1 MARHVPRSLAG
12 QAAALMLG
20 IVAVIVVLGGALAAL
35 DARRDGDDAAR
46 ERVVA
51 SRHCA
56 GRGALDRC
64 GARVRPAD
72 RDPAAGHRAGPARNT
87 EIAFITIMSPDGT
100 RYTHTDPSLI
110 GQKYLGTTEPALRGE
125 TFTEVFTGT
134 LGPSIRAVA
143 PVYASDG
150 RDRRAGLRGDH
161 AADAGRALA
170 ASGRRSPLSPCDHGG
185 RRRVGMW
192 LVRRRL
198 LRQTGG
204 LPPAS
209 CG

>member
-20 IVAVIVVLGGALAAL
+20 IVLVIVVLGGALAAV

-51 SRHCA
+51 IASSLA
-56 GRGALDRC
+56 AAPSTATALQS
-64 GARVRPAD
+64 GQPTAALQPVTERVRHD
-72 RDPAAGHRAGPARNT
+72 T
-87 EIAFITIMSPDGT
+87 QIAFITIMAPDGT
-100 RYTHTDPSLI
+100 RYTHTDPTLI
-110 GQKYLGTTEPALRGE
+110 GLKYLGTTEPALRGE

-150 RDRRAGLRGDH
+150 RIVGLVSAGITQQTLAENWYAQLPLILLV
-161 AADAGRALA
+161 AATTVVA
-170 ASGRRSPLSPCDHGG
+170 AVSACGWCGG
-185 RRRVGMW
+185 
-192 LVRRRL
+192 
-198 LRQTGG
+198 
-204 LPPAS
+204 AS
-209 CG
+209 CARPVGCHRGSCG